1 MNDAVWELN
10 QRRQKLLHF
19 LFKER
24 SFSKI
29 VSSVAINRT
38 FILGLIFMAVGYGS
52 IIFNLANDNSPN
64 SYALII
70 PIPSLIISLFLFLV
84 LSIISRN
91 NIRKKYNRNEVTFDW
106 TGNYSSFIHSYR
118 ADELKS
124 SLSNFKIDLSN
135 IDDEIL
141 YYESLHQS
149 GVYKVWR
156 NIGIAVVIISPL
168 WNELVGK
175 VIDLDLITLLLLAI
189 SAILL
194 SILAMSVTYFI
205 DNIFLAKVVKY
216 KKTAAILRDLKQIL

>member
-1 MNDAVWELN
+1 MNDTVWELN

-29 VSSVAINRT
+29 VSSTLSNII
-38 FILGLIFMAVGYGS
+38 FILGLIFTAIGYGLM
-52 IIFNLANDNSPN
+52 IFNIINDSSPD
-64 SYALII
+64 SYAWII
-70 PIPSLIISLFLFLV
+70 TIFILVIASISFFT
-84 LSIISRN
+84 IAFISKK
-91 NIRKKYNRNEVTFDW
+91 NIKKKYNRNDVTFDW

-124 SLSNFKIDLSN
+124 FLPNFKINLSN

-141 YYESLHQS
+141 HYESLHQS
-149 GVYKVWR
+149 GIYKVWR

-194 SILAMSVTYFI
+194 SILAMSITYFI

>member
-1 MNDAVWELN
+1 MNDTVQELI

-29 VSSVAINRT
+29 VSSTVSNIT
-38 FILGLIFMAVGYGS
+38 FILGLIFTGIGYGLM
-52 IIFNLANDNSPN
+52 IFNTINDS
-64 SYALII
+64 SSDSHAWII
-70 PIPSLIISLFLFLV
+70 TSCILVIAAILFFTIAFISQ
-84 LSIISRN
+84 N
-91 NIRKKYNRNEVTFDW
+91 NIKKKYNRNDVTFDW
-106 TGNYSSFIHSYR
+106 TGNYSSFMHSYR
-118 ADELKS
+118 ADELKNF
-124 SLSNFKIDLSN
+124 LPNFKIDLSN

-149 GVYKVWR
+149 GIYKVWR

-175 VIDLDLITLLLLAI
+175 VIDLDPITLLLLAI
-189 SAILL
+189 SAISL
-194 SILAMSVTYFI
+194 SVLAMSITYFI